1 MSGVPTETGVYYRR
15 EDCLGL
21 GRRLL
26 IDLVDLTTMF
36 LLSFFVV
43 SRTATLQPGWVGPLL
58 LLAVW
63 LGYFVGLKATPLGT
77 LGYLLGGAKV
87 VDLRGQRP
95 NLAALSQRMF
105 MGLAG
110 GFTLVADIASMVSDS
125 GRRAIRDRVTGTYL
139 IRKRAQ
145 PAGSGPIVMRT
156 MTFMGVTVQAREV
169 TGAP

>member
-1 MSGVPTETGVYYRR
+1 
-15 EDCLGL
+15 
-21 GRRLL
+21 
-26 IDLVDLTTMF
+26 
-36 LLSFFVV
+36 
-43 SRTATLQPGWVGPLL
+43 
-58 LLAVW
+58 
-63 LGYFVGLKATPLGT
+63 
-77 LGYLLGGAKV
+77 
-87 VDLRGQRP
+87 
-95 NLAALSQRMF
+95 MF

>member
-1 MSGVPTETGVYYRR
+1 MSDVEAKIGVYYRR

-26 IDLVDLTTMF
+26 IDFVDLATMM

-43 SRTATLQPGWVGPLL
+43 SRTANIQPRWIGPLC

-63 LGYFVGLKATPLGT
+63 VGYFVGLKATPLGT

-87 VDLRGQRP
+87 VDLSGQRP
-95 NLAALSQRMF
+95 SLAALAQRMF

-110 GFTLVADIASMVSDS
+110 GFTMIADMASMVSDP
-125 GRRAIRDRVTGTYL
+125 GRRAIRDRVSGTYL
-139 IRKRAQ
+139 IKKSAQ

-156 MTFMGVTVQAREV
+156 MTFMGVTVQAKDV